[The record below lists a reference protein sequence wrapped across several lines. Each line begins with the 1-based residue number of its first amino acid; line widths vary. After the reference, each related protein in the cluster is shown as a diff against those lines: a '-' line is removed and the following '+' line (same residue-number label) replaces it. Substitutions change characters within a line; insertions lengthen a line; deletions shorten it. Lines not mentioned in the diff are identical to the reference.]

1 MVVTPCGKSSMEVT
15 GMTNKDENE
24 IFFAVKGHLIPSHW
38 SRKDIDRTV
47 DSYIKRLWGNCE
59 RLPRT
64 SERFEKAWEKA
75 TRIPFG
81 TC

>member
-1 MVVTPCGKSSMEVT
+1 
-15 GMTNKDENE
+15 MTSKDENE

-38 SRKDIDRTV
+38 SRKDIDRMT

-64 SERFEKAWEKA
+64 SEAFEKAYKEK
-75 TRIPFG
+75 FG
-81 TC
+81 PTGLN

>member
-59 RLPRT
+59 RLPRS
-64 SERFEKAWEKA
+64 SERFEQAWSDSK
-75 TRIPFG
+75 R
-81 TC
+81 

>member
-1 MVVTPCGKSSMEVT
+1 
-15 GMTNKDENE
+15 MTSKDENE

-59 RLPRT
+59 RLPR
-64 SERFEKAWEKA
+64 SSVKHLKKPGKRQHVYHLVLVNVRNF
-75 TRIPFG
+75 RIVW
-81 TC
+81 